1 MKSNL
6 FFIFIVSFSL
16 TIYSCKPTGPRQE
29 VERLSKKIVEHTKIL
44 NKAIEDKKITEQEAV
59 EIKTAIIDLQK
70 AFIQFDKKYKNDPD
84 AQEIIQIYFKD
95 KEAEL
100 EKIYENYFTTL
111 MEVYNCEGSEKVIF

>member
-6 FFIFIVSFSL
+6 FFIFIISFSL

-29 VERLSKKIVEHTKIL
+29 VERLSKKIVEHIKIL

-84 AQEIIQIYFKD
+84 AHKD